1 MHRTVYI
8 KTTEACNLN
17 CKHCFTGG
25 NSPKREFLDIEK
37 TIDWVR
43 RLFEYT
49 ELDDHTHFELHGGE
63 PFLLPVKQLK
73 ELTAGIRIWGPVK
86 HSIGATTNLVY
97 KLTDELLWFI
107 RNDLESIGT
116 SWDPD
121 IRFKNDKQYQ
131 LWWENMKTI
140 TNHCDVTLNVSVSR
154 KLTEMNV
161 SDLLMYLRD
170 TGASKVQFERITQ
183 NGNAKKNLALFPTN
197 AEINDWYLRL
207 HNASEKL
214 NARGWFYNAALE
226 DVYAKF
232 EKGNSCSGTFCRDCE
247 ESIFTLNADGSIG
260 GCANSAPEE
269 SFGHIDDDI
278 ADLFQSPG
286 RLDSIVKERVRNEQC
301 YVCPVSAYCGGDCHR
316 LAWEGDVCAA
326 PRQLMK
332 KLAGIPLDESVIS
345 MKRIIPIMQV

>member
-25 NSPKREFLDIEK
+25 NSPKREFLDIER

-43 RLFEYT
+43 RLFEEAT
-49 ELDDHTHFELHGGE
+49 NFNDHTHFELHGGE

-73 ELTAGIRIWGPVK
+73 ELTAGIRTWGPVK

-107 RNDLESIGT
+107 KNDLESIGT
-116 SWDPD
+116 SWDPS
-121 IRFKNDKQYQ
+121 IRFANRKQED
-131 LWWENMKTI
+131 LWTENLKKVTAVA
-140 TNHCDVTLNVSVSR
+140 DVVLNVSVTR
-154 KLTEMNV
+154 KLIEMNPQQ
-161 SDLLMYLRD
+161 LLMFLRD
-170 TGASKVQFERITQ
+170 TGCHKVQFERITA
-183 NGNAKKNLALFPTN
+183 NGNALKNTALFPTN

-214 NARGWFYNAALE
+214 GARDWFYNAALE

-232 EKGNSCSGTFCRDCE
+232 EKGNACSGTFCRDCE

-269 SFGHIDDDI
+269 SFGHIDMDI
-278 ADLFQSPG
+278 SELLAAPG
-286 RLDSIVKERVRNEQC
+286 RLDSIVKERMRNEHC
-301 YVCPVSAYCGGDCHR
+301 YVCPVAAYCGGDCHR

-332 KLAGIPLDESVIS
+332 KLAGIPLDESVIA
-345 MKRIIPIMQV
+345 KRFIPIMQV

>member
-25 NSPKREFLDIEK
+25 NSPKRDFLDVER
-37 TIDWVR
+37 TVDWVR
-43 RLFEYT
+43 RLFEHI
-49 ELDDHTHFELHGGE
+49 DVKDHVHFELHGGE

-73 ELTAGIRIWGPVK
+73 ELTAGIRTWGPVK

-116 SWDPD
+116 SWDPG
-121 IRFKNDKQYQ
+121 IRFANAKQEN
-131 LWWENMKTI
+131 LWTDNMKRVVDVA
-140 TNHCDVTLNVSVSR
+140 DVTLNVSVSR
-154 KLTEMNV
+154 KLVEMNPQQ
-161 SDLLMYLRD
+161 LLMFLRD

-183 NGNAKKNLALFPTN
+183 NGNALKNTNLFPTN

-214 NARGWFYNAALE
+214 NAREWFYNAALE

-232 EKGNSCSGTFCRDCE
+232 EKGNACSGTFCRDCE

-278 ADLFQSPG
+278 GELFASPG

-301 YVCPVSAYCGGDCHR
+301 YVCPVAAYCGGDCHR

-332 KLAGIPLDESVIS
+332 KLAGIPLDDAVLNT
-345 MKRIIPIMQV
+345 KRIIPIMQV